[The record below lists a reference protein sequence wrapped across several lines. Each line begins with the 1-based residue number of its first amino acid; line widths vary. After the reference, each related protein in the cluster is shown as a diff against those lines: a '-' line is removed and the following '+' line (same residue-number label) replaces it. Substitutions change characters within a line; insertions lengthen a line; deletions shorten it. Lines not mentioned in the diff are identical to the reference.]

1 MVRVKNNVKKK
12 KMKVRHQK
20 KQKLRLQKITKYLL
34 TLSELS

>member
-20 KQKLRLQKITKYLL
+20 KQKLRLQNTKYLL